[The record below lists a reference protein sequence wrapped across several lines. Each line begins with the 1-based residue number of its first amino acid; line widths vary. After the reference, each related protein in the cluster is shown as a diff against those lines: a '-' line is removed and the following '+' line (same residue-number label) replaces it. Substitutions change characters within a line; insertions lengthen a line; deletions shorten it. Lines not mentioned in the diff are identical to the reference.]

1 MSFSSGEKGLGLIE
15 YILILIL
22 VIIIFLV
29 LYKLFSPS
37 ITSMIDTFIRSTPT
51 PTVTPSPF

>member
-1 MSFSSGEKGLGLIE
+1 MSFSTGERGLGLIE

-22 VIIIFLV
+22 VVIILLV

-37 ITSMIDTFIRSTPT
+37 ITSMIDNLIRSTPT